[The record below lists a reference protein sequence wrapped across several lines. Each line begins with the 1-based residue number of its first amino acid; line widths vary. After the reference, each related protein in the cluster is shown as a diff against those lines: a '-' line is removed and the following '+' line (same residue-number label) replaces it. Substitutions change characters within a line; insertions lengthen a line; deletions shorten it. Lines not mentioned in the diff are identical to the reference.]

1 MATFEALSKNIAMIL
16 RLTTLTAL
24 TVILFSGVSCD
35 SHSWEETRVLHGHGK
50 SHGADDHGKDAGH
63 GKDASSQGETP
74 AKKDH

>member
-1 MATFEALSKNIAMIL
+1 MIL

-50 SHGADDHGKDAGH
+50 SHGAADHGKGAEH
-63 GKDASSQGETP
+63 GKEAASHEGAP